1 MRNIIAKIAACVL
14 LLFVAVPM
22 SAQSKIKAKPVV
34 SILGDS
40 YSTFEGFIPKGNAV
54 WYTHHTKAD
63 RTDVGDVKQTWW
75 WQLID
80 RGGFILGKNDSYS
93 GATIS
98 YQGYNGD
105 DYSDRSFITRVA
117 DLGSP
122 DVLLIFGGTNDS
134 WAGVEVGDYNY
145 DGYMLGKDLY
155 KFRPAMSRLLQ
166 DAINHYP
173 GTSIYV
179 IINSELREDITES
192 MKEVCNHF
200 SVPYIQLH
208 DISKTAGHPNQAG
221 MKAIAD
227 QVLEAIE
234 R

>member
-1 MRNIIAKIAACVL
+1 MMLLSVAAP
-14 LLFVAVPM
+14 VA
-22 SAQSKIKAKPVV
+22 AQSKIKAKPVV

-40 YSTFEGFIPKGNAV
+40 YSTFEGFIPEGNAV
-54 WYTHHTKAD
+54 WYNRHTNPK

-80 RGGFILGKNDSYS
+80 RGGFVLGKNDSYS

-98 YQGYNGD
+98 YQGYDGD

-117 DLGSP
+117 GLGSP

-134 WAGVEVGDYNY
+134 WAGVEVGEYNY
-145 DGYMLGKDLY
+145 SDYILGEELY

-179 IINSELREDITES
+179 LINSELREDITES
-192 MKEVCNHF
+192 MKEICNHY

-208 DISKTAGHPNQAG
+208 DIAKISGHPSQAG

-227 QVLEAIE
+227 QVLKALDL
-234 R
+234 